1 MKFSIFDCE
10 NGKRISDESYATAEQ
25 ANHDYHMNAG
35 HTCVKPIEE
44 VMNCPHC
51 DEPIPPELVRAAA
64 NKAAASAPRP
74 GNAGNKRN
82 PFGRKGKPKP

>member
-10 NGKRISDESYATAEQ
+10 TGKRISDESYATAEQ

-51 DEPIPPELVRAAA
+51 DEPHRGPG
-64 NKAAASAPRP
+64 ASAHSLSNGASLCILSTWLP
-74 GNAGNKRN
+74 
-82 PFGRKGKPKP
+82 